1 MLLGF
6 VVRGQQWMGF
16 FIEGSIIMDYGMVFG
31 QKKGFKVK
39 MMP

>member
-6 VVRGQQWMGF
+6 VVRDNSRRGFSLKEALLWIMGW
-16 FIEGSIIMDYGMVFG
+16 YFG

-39 MMP
+39 MP